1 MNKSIVVLGTIAS
14 LMLGGTAFAQDNLVF
29 AVVPKAMN
37 NPFFD
42 LARDGCEAR
51 ASELGN
57 VTCTYIGPVEHE
69 AATQAQ
75 IIEDLITQGVDGL
88 AISVSD
94 IAAAT
99 TVINRAVEAGIPV
112 ITFDSDAPDS
122 QRSAY
127 VGTDNKQFGTALGEL
142 L

>member
-51 ASELGN
+51 AKELGN
-57 VTCTYIGPVEHE
+57 VTCTYLGPVEHE

-88 AISVSD
+88 AHQV
-94 IAAAT
+94 
-99 TVINRAVEAGIPV
+99 VLAVPGRIVDPHDV
-112 ITFDSDAPDS
+112 
-122 QRSAY
+122 
-127 VGTDNKQFGTALGEL
+127 K
-142 L
+142 